1 MASSAR
7 VVEKSIC
14 RINVYALLNWLVLSL
29 VEAPVEDKRITLKEA
44 VKLVPDGAHLF
55 WGGFGF
61 QRPPMAFAHE
71 LVRQKKRNLT
81 IYTCGAEMDID
92 ILSGAC
98 VVSRFELA
106 FYAIEGIGLVPN
118 IQRRMRE
125 GVIQIEDYSN
135 LAMALRFL
143 GGALGVP
150 FMPLKSMLGTDLIS
164 KNRFR
169 AKKAEVMACPFTG
182 EKVVLVPSVR
192 PDFSIVHAQRVD
204 KEGNV
209 QIDGIRGEDVEGAR
223 AGKKVIVLA
232 EEIVDTELIR
242 AQPDQTVI
250 PNIYVTHVVECPW
263 GSYPMMVYN
272 YYDYDIEHVR
282 MYYNQCK
289 TEEGWQ
295 KYCQEYVTGFND
307 HTEFLQ
313 KTGIA
318 RLMKLRAKKPLPY

>member
-1 MASSAR
+1 MLHESKNLCVGYTLCKAS
-7 VVEKSIC
+7 
-14 RINVYALLNWLVLSL
+14 WLVKIL

-71 LVRQKKRNLT
+71 LVRQKKKGLT
-81 IYTCGAEMDID
+81 IYTCGSEMDID
-92 ILSGAC
+92 ILSGAK
-98 VVSRFELA
+98 VVSRYELA

-118 IQRRMRE
+118 IQRRVRE
-125 GVIQIEDYSN
+125 GSIEIEDYSN
-135 LAMALRFL
+135 LAMVMRFL

-150 FMPLKSMLGTDLIS
+150 FMPLKSMLGTDMLA
-164 KNRFR
+164 KKRFR
-169 AKKAEVMACPFTG
+169 EKKAEVIDCPFTG

-204 KEGNV
+204 REGNV
-209 QIDGIRGEDVEGAR
+209 QIDGIKGEDVEGGR
-223 AGKKVIVLA
+223 AGKKVIVMA
-232 EEIVDTELIR
+232 EEIVDTEFIR
-242 AQPDQTVI
+242 SQPDQTVI

-272 YYDYDIEHVR
+272 YYDYDMEHVR
-282 MYYNQCK
+282 MYYDQCK

-295 KYCQEYVTGFND
+295 KYCEEYITSVNS

-313 KTGIA
+313 KMGME
-318 RLMKLRAKKPLPY
+318 RLMKHKAKKPFPY

>member
-1 MASSAR
+1 
-7 VVEKSIC
+7 
-14 RINVYALLNWLVLSL
+14 

-44 VKLVPDGAHLF
+44 VSLVQDGSHLF

-71 LVRQKKRNLT
+71 LVRQNKRNLT
-81 IYTCGAEMDID
+81 IYTCGSEMDID
-92 ILSGAC
+92 ILSGAR

-118 IQRRMRE
+118 IQRRIRE
-125 GVIQIEDYSN
+125 GSIEFEDYSN

-150 FMPLKSMLGTDLIS
+150 FMPLKSMLGTDMLA
-164 KNRFR
+164 KKRFR
-169 AKKAEVMACPFTG
+169 SKKAEVIDCPFTG
-182 EKVVLVPSVR
+182 EKIVLVPSVR

-204 KEGNV
+204 REGNV
-209 QIDGIRGEDVEGAR
+209 QIDGIKGEDVEGGR

-232 EEIVDTELIR
+232 EEIVETEFIR
-242 AQPDQTVI
+242 ARPDQTVI

-263 GSYPMMVYN
+263 GSHPMMVYN
-272 YYDYDIEHVR
+272 YYDYDMEHVR
-282 MYYNQCK
+282 KYYDQCK

-295 KYCQEYVTGFND
+295 KYCDEYITSVNS
-307 HTEFLQ
+307 HMEFLQ
-313 KTGIA
+313 KVGIE

>member
-1 MASSAR
+1 
-7 VVEKSIC
+7 
-14 RINVYALLNWLVLSL
+14 VLTL
-29 VEAPVEDKRITLKEA
+29 VETLVEDKRITLEEA
-44 VKLVPDGAHLF
+44 VKLVPDGSHLF

-61 QRPPMAFAHE
+61 QRPPMAFAYE
-71 LVRQKKRNLT
+71 LVRQNKRNLT
-81 IYTCGAEMDID
+81 IYTCGSEMDID
-92 ILSGAC
+92 ILSGAK

-118 IQRRMRE
+118 IQRRLRE
-125 GVIQIEDYSN
+125 GVIEIEDYSN

-150 FMPLKSMLGTDLIS
+150 FMPLKSMLGTDLLT
-164 KNRFR
+164 KKRFR
-169 AKKAEVMACPFTG
+169 PKKAEVMDCPFTG

-192 PDFSIVHAQRVD
+192 PDFSILHAQRVD

-209 QIDGIRGEDVEGAR
+209 QIDGIKGEDVEGGR

-232 EEIVDTELIR
+232 EEIVDSELIR
-242 AQPDQTVI
+242 SQPDQTVI

-272 YYDYDIEHVR
+272 YYDYDMEHVR
-282 MYYNQCK
+282 MYYAQCK

-295 KYCQEYVTGFND
+295 KYCSEYITGASN
-307 HTEFLQ
+307 HIEFL
-313 KTGIA
+313 KKIGIE
-318 RLMKLRAKKPLPY
+318 RLMKLRAKKPFPY

>member
-1 MASSAR
+1 
-7 VVEKSIC
+7 
-14 RINVYALLNWLVLSL
+14 
-29 VEAPVEDKRITLKEA
+29 VEAPVEDKRIDLDEA

-71 LVRQKKRNLT
+71 LVRQNKRNLT
-81 IYTCGAEMDID
+81 IYTCGSEMDID
-92 ILSGAC
+92 ILSGAR
-98 VVSRFELA
+98 VVSRFEIA

-118 IQRRMRE
+118 IQRRIRE
-125 GVIQIEDYSN
+125 GVIEIEDYSN

-150 FMPLKSMLGTDLIS
+150 FMPLKSMLGTDLIA
-164 KNRFR
+164 KTRFR
-169 AKKAEVMACPFTG
+169 PKKAVILESPFDG

-192 PDFSIVHAQRVD
+192 PDFSIIHASRVD
-204 KEGNV
+204 EEGNA
-209 QIDGIRGEDVEGAR
+209 QIDGIKGEDVEGAR

-232 EEIVDTELIR
+232 EEIVDGEFIR
-242 AQPDQTVI
+242 CQPDQTLI

-272 YYDYDIEHVR
+272 YYDYDMEHVR

-295 KYCQEYVTGFND
+295 RYCEEYITGVKD
-307 HTEFLQ
+307 RMEFLE
-313 KTGIA
+313 KIGIE
-318 RLMKLRAKKPLPY
+318 RLMRLRAKRPFAY

>member
-1 MASSAR
+1 M
-7 VVEKSIC
+7 
-14 RINVYALLNWLVLSL
+14 

-44 VKLVPDGAHLF
+44 VSLVSDGSHIF

-81 IYTCGAEMDID
+81 IYTCGSEMDID

-106 FYAIEGIGLVPN
+106 FFAIEGIGLAPN
-118 IQRRMRE
+118 IQRRVRE
-125 GVIQIEDYSN
+125 GAIQIEDYSN

-150 FMPLKSMLGTDLIS
+150 FMPLKSMLGTDLLS
-164 KNRFR
+164 KTRFR
-169 AKKAEVMACPFTG
+169 PKKAEVMTCPFSG

-192 PDFSIVHAQRVD
+192 PDFSIVHVSRVD
-204 KEGNV
+204 KEGNA
-209 QIDGIRGEDVEGAR
+209 QIDGIRGEDIEGAR
-223 AGKKVIVLA
+223 AGKKLIVMA
-232 EEIVDTELIR
+232 EEVVDTEFIR

-250 PNIYVTHVVECPW
+250 PNIYVSQVVECPW

-272 YYDYDIEHVR
+272 YYDYDMKHVR
-282 MYYNQCK
+282 MYYDQCK

-295 KYCQEYVTGFND
+295 KYCEEYITSLKD
-307 HTEFLQ
+307 HNELLQ
-313 KTGIA
+313 KIGIE
-318 RLMKLRAKKPLPY
+318 RLLKLKAKKPLPY

>member
-1 MASSAR
+1 M
-7 VVEKSIC
+7 
-14 RINVYALLNWLVLSL
+14 

-44 VKLVPDGAHLF
+44 VSLVSDGSHIF

-81 IYTCGAEMDID
+81 IYTCGSEMDID

-106 FYAIEGIGLVPN
+106 FFAIEGIGLVPN
-118 IQRRMRE
+118 IQRRIRE
-125 GVIQIEDYSN
+125 GAIQIEDYSN

-150 FMPLKSMLGTDLIS
+150 FMPLKSMLGTDLLS
-164 KNRFR
+164 KTRFR
-169 AKKAEVMACPFTG
+169 PKKAEVMTCPFSG

-192 PDFSIVHAQRVD
+192 PDFSIVHVSRVD
-204 KEGNV
+204 KEGNA
-209 QIDGIRGEDVEGAR
+209 QIDGIKGEDIEGAR
-223 AGKKVIVLA
+223 AGKKLIVMA
-232 EEIVDTELIR
+232 EEVVDTEFIR

-250 PNIYVTHVVECPW
+250 PNIYVSQVVECPW

-272 YYDYDIEHVR
+272 YYDYDMKHVR
-282 MYYNQCK
+282 MYYDQCK

-295 KYCQEYVTGFND
+295 KYCEEYITSLKD
-307 HTEFLQ
+307 HNELLQ
-313 KTGIA
+313 KIGIE
-318 RLMKLRAKKPLPY
+318 RLLKLKAKKPLPY

>member
-1 MASSAR
+1 
-7 VVEKSIC
+7 
-14 RINVYALLNWLVLSL
+14 

-81 IYTCGAEMDID
+81 IYTCGSEMDLD
-92 ILSGAC
+92 ILVGAR
-98 VVSRFELA
+98 VVSHLEVA

-118 IQRRMRE
+118 IQRRIRE
-125 GVIQIEDYSN
+125 GAIEIEDYSN

-143 GGALGVP
+143 GGALDVP
-150 FMPLKSMLGTDLIS
+150 FMPLKSMLGSDMLT
-164 KNRFR
+164 KKRFR
-169 AKKAEVMACPFTG
+169 PKKAEVVECPFTG

-192 PDFSIVHAQRVD
+192 PDFSIVHASRVD
-204 KEGNV
+204 REGNV
-209 QIDGIRGEDVEGAR
+209 QIDGIKGEDVEGGR

-232 EEIVDTELIR
+232 EEIVDTEFIR

-272 YYDYDIEHVR
+272 YYDYDMEHVR
-282 MYYNQCK
+282 TYYEQCK

-295 KYCQEYVTGFND
+295 KYCEEYITSVNS
-307 HTEFLQ
+307 HMEFLQ
-313 KTGIA
+313 KIGIEK
-318 RLMKLRAKKPLPY
+318 LMKLRAKKPLPY

>member
-1 MASSAR
+1 
-7 VVEKSIC
+7 
-14 RINVYALLNWLVLSL
+14 LVD
-29 VEAPVEDKRITLKEA
+29 AAIEDKRITLKEA
-44 VKLVPDGAHLF
+44 ARLVPDGAHVF

-61 QRPPMAFAHE
+61 QRPPMALAHE
-71 LVRQKKRNLT
+71 FVRQKKRGLT
-81 IYTCGAEMDID
+81 LYTCGSEMDLD

-98 VVSRFELA
+98 VVSRLELA

-125 GVIQIEDYSN
+125 GVIEIEDYSN
-135 LAMALRFL
+135 LAMVLRFF

-150 FMPLKSMLGTDLIS
+150 FMPLKSMLGTDLLAKS
-164 KNRFR
+164 KFR
-169 AKKAEVMACPFTG
+169 SKKAEVMTCPFTG

-192 PDFSIVHAQRVD
+192 PDFSIVHASRVD
-204 KEGNV
+204 TEGNA

-232 EEIVDTELIR
+232 EEIVASEFTR

-272 YYDYDIEHVR
+272 YYDYDMEHVR
-282 MYYNQCK
+282 MYYDQCK

-295 KYCQEYVTGFND
+295 KYCQEYITGVGG

-313 KTGIA
+313 KAGID
-318 RLMKLRAKKPLPY
+318 RLMKLRAKKPLAY

>member
-1 MASSAR
+1 MHS
-7 VVEKSIC
+7 KLL
-14 RINVYALLNWLVLSL
+14 VYAL
-29 VEAPVEDKRITLKEA
+29 VETSVEDKRITLKEA

-55 WGGFGF
+55 LGGFGF

-81 IYTCGAEMDID
+81 MYTCGSEMDLD
-92 ILSGAC
+92 ILSGAR
-98 VVSRFELA
+98 VVSRLELA

-125 GVIQIEDYSN
+125 GTIEIEDYTN
-135 LAMALRFL
+135 LAMALRFM

-150 FMPLKSMLGTDLIS
+150 FMPLKSMLGTDLLA
-164 KNRFR
+164 KTKFR
-169 AKKAEVMACPFTG
+169 PKKAEVITCPFTG

-192 PDFSIVHAQRVD
+192 PDFSIVHASRVD
-204 KEGNV
+204 MEGNA
-209 QIDGIRGEDVEGAR
+209 QIDGIKGEDVEGAR

-232 EEIVDTELIR
+232 EEIVNPEFIR

-250 PNIYVTHVVECPW
+250 PNIYVSHVVECPW

-272 YYDYDIEHVR
+272 YYDYDIQHVR
-282 MYYNQCK
+282 MYYDQCK

-295 KYCQEYVTGFND
+295 KYCQEYITSVNG

-313 KTGIA
+313 KVGIEH
-318 RLMKLRAKKPLPY
+318 LIKLRAKKPLAY

>member
-1 MASSAR
+1 
-7 VVEKSIC
+7 
-14 RINVYALLNWLVLSL
+14 

-44 VKLVPDGAHLF
+44 VKLVSDGSHLF

-81 IYTCGAEMDID
+81 IYTCGSEMDLD
-92 ILSGAC
+92 IMVGAR
-98 VVSRFELA
+98 VASHLEVA

-118 IQRRMRE
+118 VQRRIRE
-125 GVIQIEDYSN
+125 GAVQIEDYSN

-150 FMPLKSMLGTDLIS
+150 FMPLKSMLATDMLT
-164 KNRFR
+164 KTRFR
-169 AKKAEVMACPFTG
+169 PKKAEVIQCPFTQ

-192 PDFSIVHAQRVD
+192 PDFSIVHASRVD
-204 KEGNV
+204 MEGNV
-209 QIDGIRGEDVEGAR
+209 QIDGIKGEDVEGAR

-232 EEIVDTELIR
+232 EEIVGTEFIR

-272 YYDYDIEHVR
+272 YYDYDMEHVR
-282 MYYNQCK
+282 MYYEQCK

-295 KYCQEYVTGFND
+295 KYCEEYITSFND
-307 HTEFLQ
+307 HKEFLQ
-313 KTGIA
+313 KMGIE
-318 RLMKLRAKKPLPY
+318 RLMKLRAKKPFPY